1 MKKASLLILTTL
13 FLGGNIQNGVQ
24 SVKINEEM
32 HSVSML
38 HLDSQEKGKCPGG
51 GDG

>member
-13 FLGGNIQNGVQ
+13 FLGGKIQNGVQ
-24 SVKINEEM
+24 SVKLNEDM

-38 HLDSQEKGKCPGG
+38 QLDAQEKGKCPGG